1 MQYTKQDIIK
11 HAKKYIRDV
20 EVKNTFVTVLNN
32 DKNQGHSAR
41 IISEGLCDRHPKSG
55 RFQEL
60 DTMVMEY
67 YNFG

>member
-1 MQYTKQDIIK
+1 MQYTKLDIIK

-20 EVKNTFVTVLNN
+20 EVKNAFIQVVHN
-32 DKNQGHSAR
+32 DRNQGHSAR
-41 IISEGLCDRHPKSG
+41 IISEGLCERHPRSN
-55 RFQEL
+55 RFAEL

>member
-11 HAKKYIRDV
+11 HAKKYIRDI
-20 EVKNTFVTVLNN
+20 EVKNTFVTVLSNN
-32 DKNQGHSAR
+32 KNQGHSAR
-41 IISEGLCDRHPKSG
+41 IISEGLCERHPRSE